1 MEIKV
6 LEIVGP
12 IGAACLLIIFALSKW
27 FLPAL
32 AESKKNW
39 KNGSYCALGG
49 DFTRHTNDVESNLD
63 KLVAISDEN
72 RIYLKEMCEYGRR
85 QEIAMTHL
93 SAKLL
98 NGYKKVD

>member
-1 MEIKV
+1 M

-12 IGAACLLIIFALSKW
+12 VGAACILVILALSKW

-39 KNGSYCALGG
+39 KNGSYCALDGG
-49 DFTRHTNDVESNLD
+49 FTRHTNDVESNLD